1 MIDGG
6 SLSQEREH
14 LSLRRSLPLVVII
27 ILCGFGCFAAT
38 AYYLYYLIIVDPA
51 SEVEPHDVISSTR
64 FRTLWTDDDIFLP
77 SRQGT
82 EYNLREPL
90 LLVQNDC
97 VVVVDIEASFVASLS
112 KPSVLKCLNLATGE
126 IKWQV
131 EDVGVHAATHNS
143 RFIFVATG
151 RSLLKEDC
159 ASRECDVLTVEAYDI
174 DTGQLAWSESYQGLQ
189 VVDQI
194 VADESIVGIRGGGGH
209 GAYTTALSIDVET
222 GERLSYV
229 EIPEASGPDYQA
241 LLALAESRGDV
252 VSNLE
257 VEDGIIYFMTADAT
271 LWALEE
277 ESGRL
282 AGRVDLAPDLFLLV
296 SNIYYIVA
304 KDGIVAVYLDDS
316 KQLFTFQR
324 IGEGDGGRDLRD

>member
-1 MIDGG
+1 M
-6 SLSQEREH
+6 
-14 LSLRRSLPLVVII
+14 SLRRSLTLVVIL
-27 ILCGFGCFAAT
+27 ILCGLGFLAAT
-38 AYYLYYLIIVDPA
+38 AYYLYYLNIVDPA

-64 FRTLWTDDDIFLP
+64 FRTLWTSHDIFLP

-82 EYNLREPL
+82 EFNLREPL
-90 LLVQNDC
+90 LLLQNDC
-97 VVVVDIEASFVASLS
+97 VVVVDIEASFLASLA
-112 KPSVLKCLNLATGE
+112 KPPVLKCLNLATGE

-143 RFIFVATG
+143 RFM
-151 RSLLKEDC
+151 
-159 ASRECDVLTVEAYDI
+159 
-174 DTGQLAWSESYQGLQ
+174 GLQ

-229 EIPEASGPDYQA
+229 EIPEASGPNYQA

-271 LWALEE
+271 LWAIEQ

-282 AGRVDLAPDLFLLV
+282 AGRVDLAPDLFL
-296 SNIYYIVA
+296 
-304 KDGIVAVYLDDS
+304 
-316 KQLFTFQR
+316 FTFQH
-324 IGEGDGGRDLRD
+324 IEEGDGG